1 MKTAI
6 KEILRALL
14 IMARILLCLPL
25 AAAWLVLY
33 WTLFFGWG
41 TKQADKF
48 VVMCADMCA
57 GTGVEHARA
66 ARAYCR
72 GVSLRVR
79 VI

>member
-48 VVMCADMCA
+48 VVMWADMCA
-57 GTGVEHARA
+57 GAGEDDDDDDEPTAGA
-66 ARAYCR
+66 CLC
-72 GVSLRVR
+72 GCG
-79 VI
+79 